1 MASKQE
7 LIARLKELLEQTDA
21 EQHAD
26 AVETIKEAYE
36 TLVSHEQQAAD
47 QASPDTEATEPAAEA
62 TAGAVPL
69 ENAKALDEDD
79 RQFKRLIDAFNQK
92 VNDVQRERTRQELE
106 NLAAKK
112 AVMDELRQLVT
123 GEENIGS
130 AFQRFT
136 ELAEKWRS
144 IGPVPQNAYRDLQR
158 DYGHLRD
165 EFFYHIRI
173 YKELRDHD
181 LKKNTALKRALISD
195 MEAVQRVESVKEAEA
210 LVKEYQ
216 ERWHQIGPV
225 LKEEWEAVR
234 DGFWNATRV
243 VYERIHEHYKARRA
257 EQDANLEAK
266 KGLIEKVRALAAS
279 IEEPTAKQWHALT
292 DQVLEF
298 QAAWKSIGFAARK
311 ENEKAWKEFREVC
324 SAFFDRKKGF
334 FNALKDQNKE
344 ARDKK
349 TALIEKAEALKD
361 RTDWKATGDQFRAL
375 QTEWKSIGW
384 AGKEDQRLWNRF
396 REACDAFYNARNA
409 HFEKIDSELADNV
422 KAREELIGT
431 IEGFALSGERGKDL
445 ATLKDFSQRW
455 MNGGR
460 VPPKQYDAFF
470 ARFRAAMDKHYGALN
485 VAEDERR
492 QMRFQEHV
500 SGLKSGPDAKFQLEK
515 EVRFIKRKIEEL
527 EQEALQYEN
536 KMGMFN
542 FKSAEG
548 EAMKKDMEKKVE
560 RLRRDIERLRT
571 QHKDLRKEM
580 NAKQPAPE
588 TVMDP
593 PASAGD
599 PAAPPRS

>member
-7 LIARLKELLEQTDA
+7 IIARLKELLEQEYT
-21 EQHAD
+21 EQQSE

-36 TLVSHEQQAAD
+36 ALTSSEQQAAEASQ
-47 QASPDTEATEPAAEA
+47 QAQDTAPVAGEPAPEP
-62 TAGAVPL
+62 VPL
-69 ENAKALDEDD
+69 ENAKAQDDDD
-79 RQFKRLIDAFNQK
+79 RQFKKLLDAFNQK
-92 VNDVQRERTRQELE
+92 VNDLQRDRSRQEQD

-112 AVMDELRQLVT
+112 AVMDELRQMIT
-123 GEENIGS
+123 GEENIGN

-136 ELAEKWRS
+136 ELTEKWKT
-144 IGPVPQNAYRDLQR
+144 IGPVPQNTYRDLQR

-181 LKKNTALKRALISD
+181 LRKNTAMKRALISD
-195 MEAVQRVESVKEAEA
+195 MEAVQRAESVREAEV

-225 LKEEWEAVR
+225 LKEEWESIR

-266 KGLIEKVRALAAS
+266 KGLIEKVRAIADSAVDLN
-279 IEEPTAKQWHALT
+279 AKQWHALT
-292 DQVLEF
+292 EQVLEV
-298 QAAWKSIGFAARK
+298 QGAWKSIGFASRK
-311 ENEKAWKEFREVC
+311 DNEKAWKEFREVC
-324 SAFFDRKKGF
+324 SAFFDKKKAYF
-334 FNALKDQNKE
+334 ETLKDQNKE

-349 TALIEKAEALKD
+349 HALIEKALALKD
-361 RTDWKATGDQFRAL
+361 RTDWKVTGDQIRAI
-375 QTEWKSIGW
+375 QAEWKTIGW
-384 AGKEDQRLWNRF
+384 AGKEDQKLWNRF
-396 REACDAFYNARNA
+396 RETCDAFYNSRNA
-409 HFEKIDSELADNV
+409 HFEKLDAELVDNV
-422 KAREELIGT
+422 KAREELISG
-431 IEGFALSGERGKDL
+431 IETFTLSGDRGKDL
-445 ATLKDFSQRW
+445 GTLKEFSQNW

-470 ARFRAAMDKHYGALN
+470 ARFRAAMDKHYASLN

-500 SGLKSGPDAKFQLEK
+500 TGLKTGPDGKFQLEK
-515 EVRFIKRKIEEL
+515 EGRFIKRKIEEL

-542 FKSAEG
+542 FKSAQG
-548 EAMKKDMEKKVE
+548 EAMKKDMEKTVE
-560 RLRRDIERLRT
+560 RLRRDIERLRV
-571 QHKDLRKEM
+571 QHKELRKEM
-580 NAKQPAPE
+580 NAKPPAPE
-588 TVMDP
+588 AV
-593 PASAGD
+593 AD
-599 PAAPPRS
+599 PAASAEAPVDPPQA